1 MKRKFTSTQ
10 SFIAV
15 ALTLILTGA
24 ILPIAVAN
32 ADEEKLPRKVLT
44 GWMPYYSVKNSMAA
58 ILANK
63 DLMSEVSPFWY
74 SLTSATGIKDQYA
87 SAKLTIPMKT
97 QLDLLR
103 ANGLKIIPAITDGT
117 KKLVLAGLLAKPSTR
132 SQVVNTITK
141 LVLTNNYDGIDL
153 DFEGFAFSDGTSSW
167 AKTSP
172 NWVLFIKE
180 LSELLHANGK
190 ILSMTTPVVFDPVT
204 KRKGSYW
211 VYNWPETAPYI
222 DRLRI
227 MTYDYSIS
235 KPGPIGPLEWTEAT
249 VAYAATLMPPSK
261 IWLGVPGYGRDW
273 ITKVSGKCPATYA
286 NLIKTT
292 AKAAVV
298 PANKG
303 VGLASTYGAVPIYS
317 EKMGEVTFTY
327 EKTYNEGTA
336 SCTAT
341 RVVWYQNSRA
351 YLARMELVAKY
362 KLAGLTQWTLGQ
374 EDAETMPALREY
386 AKSISPDVIIA
397 SLASTKSEN
406 SYADKSR
413 ISALFTLSD
422 KRAAAGLPISIE
434 ARGENEVEWK
444 KIGEATTSVTGVAE
458 WDLILGR
465 NMRLRAS
472 SPGSWERLSATSNEM
487 AISVKPLLEINA
499 PTIAKVGTEFAISV
513 RAVPNEGSFNLE
525 EFVKGKW
532 VQINQVTLGAPTES
546 VLFNT
551 TSTSRGFHK
560 YRITTA
566 PSPRLLGKVSEEF
579 TVLIR

>member
-1 MKRKFTSTQ
+1 MKHKSKLAQAAT
-10 SFIAV
+10 AV
-15 ALTLILTGA
+15 ALTITLASAT
-24 ILPIAVAN
+24 LPMAVAT
-32 ADEEKLPRKVLT
+32 ADDEKLPRKILT

-74 SLTSATGIKDQYA
+74 SLSSATAIKDQYA

-103 ANGLKIIPAITDGT
+103 ANGLKIIPAITDGS
-117 KKLVLAGLLAKPSTR
+117 KKLVLAGLIAKPSTR

-153 DFEGFAFSDGTSSW
+153 DFEGFAFTDGTDSW
-167 AKTSP
+167 VKTSS

-190 ILSMTTPVVFDPVT
+190 VLSMTTPVVFDPVT

-227 MTYDYSIS
+227 MTYDYSIA

-273 ITKVSGKCPATYA
+273 ITKVTGKCPASYA
-286 NLIKTT
+286 TLIKTT

-303 VGLASTYGAVPIYS
+303 IELANTYGAVPTYS
-317 EKMGEVTFTY
+317 EKMGELTFTY
-327 EKTYNEGTA
+327 QKTYNEGTA

-341 RVVWYQNSRA
+341 REVWYQNSRA

-374 EDAETMPALREY
+374 EDAETIPALREY
-386 AKSISPDVIIA
+386 AKSIAPDVIIA
-397 SLASTKSEN
+397 SLATDKIEST
-406 SYADKSR
+406 YADKSR
-413 ISALFTLSD
+413 ISALFTLAD
-422 KRAAAGLPISIE
+422 KRPAAGLPISIE
-434 ARGENEVEWK
+434 ARGEDEVEWK
-444 KIGEATTSVTGVAE
+444 KIGEATTSVTGAAE
-458 WDLILGR
+458 WDLVLGR
-465 NMRLRAS
+465 NMRFRAL
-472 SPGSWERLSATSNEM
+472 SPGSWERLSATSGEM
-487 AISVKPLLEINA
+487 AISVKPLLEVNA
-499 PTIAKVGTEFAISV
+499 PAVSKAGVEFAISV
-513 RAVPNEGSFNLE
+513 RSVPSEGSFNLE
-525 EFVKGKW
+525 ELVKGKW
-532 VQINQVTLGAPTES
+532 IQLDQMSLVTPAENVLLHATSS
-546 VLFNT
+546 V
-551 TSTSRGFHK
+551 RGFHK
-560 YRITTA
+560 YRITSA
-566 PSPRLLGKVSEEF
+566 PSVRLLGKVSEEF
-579 TVLIR
+579 TILIR

>member
-1 MKRKFTSTQ
+1 MKRKYRSTE
-10 SFIAV
+10 SLVIAF
-15 ALTLILTGA
+15 TLILAGA
-24 ILPIAVAN
+24 ILPVTNAN
-32 ADEEKLPRKVLT
+32 ADEEKLPRKILT
-44 GWMPYYSVKNSMAA
+44 GWMPYYSVKNSMTS

-74 SLTSATGIKDQYA
+74 SLTSATAIKDQYA
-87 SAKLTIPMKT
+87 SAKLTIPKQT
-97 QLDLLR
+97 QLDILR
-103 ANGLKIIPAITDGT
+103 ANGLLILPAITDGT
-117 KKLVLAGLLAKPSTR
+117 KKLVLSGLLAKPSTR

-153 DFEGFAFSDGTSSW
+153 DLEGFAFSDGTASW

-180 LSELLHANGK
+180 LSTLLHANGK
-190 ILSMTTPVVFDPVT
+190 ILSMTTPVVFDPVK
-204 KRKGSYW
+204 KRSGSYW

-249 VAYAATLMPPSK
+249 VAYAASLMPPSK
-261 IWLGVPGYGRDW
+261 VWLGVPGYGRDW
-273 ITKVSGKCPATYA
+273 ITKVTGKCPATYA
-286 NLIKTT
+286 KLIKAG
-292 AKAAVV
+292 AKAAVFA
-298 PANKG
+298 ANKG
-303 VGLASTYGAVPIYS
+303 TELASTYGAVPVYS

-327 EKTYNEGTA
+327 QKTYNEGTA

-341 RVVWYQNSRA
+341 RVAWYQNSKA

-362 KLAGLTQWTLGQ
+362 ELGGLTQWTLGQ
-374 EDAETMPALREY
+374 EDAETMPGLREY

-397 SLASTKSEN
+397 SLATSKSET
-406 SYADKSR
+406 SYGDKSR

-422 KRAAAGLPISIE
+422 KRPAAALPISIE
-434 ARGENEVEWK
+434 ARGEDEVEWK
-444 KIGEATTSVTGVAE
+444 VIGEATTSVTGIAE

-465 NMRLRAS
+465 NMRFRAS
-472 SPGSWERLSATSNEM
+472 SPGSWERLSATSNEL
-487 AISVKPLLEINA
+487 AVSVEPVLEINA
-499 PTIAKVGTEFAISV
+499 PTVAKAGVEFAISV

-532 VQINQVTLGAPTES
+532 VQSDQVTLGAPTES
-546 VLFNT
+546 VLFNV
-551 TSTSRGFHK
+551 TSAARGFHK
-560 YRITTA
+560 YRITTV

>member
-1 MKRKFTSTQ
+1 MKRKYTSAQ
-10 SFIAV
+10 SLIAI

-24 ILPIAVAN
+24 ILPVTTAN
-32 ADEEKLPRKVLT
+32 ADEERLPRKILT
-44 GWMPYYSVKNSMAA
+44 GWMPYYSVKNSMTS

-74 SLTSATGIKDQYA
+74 SLSSATAIKDQYA
-87 SAKLTIPMKT
+87 SAKLTIPKKT
-97 QLDLLR
+97 QLDILR
-103 ANGLKIIPAITDGT
+103 ANGLLIIPAITDGT
-117 KKLVLAGLLAKPSTR
+117 KKLVLSGLLAKPSTR

-153 DFEGFAFSDGTSSW
+153 DLEGFAFSDGTASW

-180 LSELLHANGK
+180 LSTLLHANGK
-190 ILSMTTPVVFDPVT
+190 ILSMTTPVVFDPVK
-204 KRKGSYW
+204 KRSGSYW

-261 IWLGVPGYGRDW
+261 VWLGVPGYGRDW
-273 ITKVSGKCPATYA
+273 ITKVTGKCPATYA
-286 NLIKTT
+286 KLIKAG
-292 AKAAVV
+292 AKAAVFA
-298 PANKG
+298 ANKG
-303 VGLASTYGAVPIYS
+303 TELASTYGATPVYS

-327 EKTYNEGTA
+327 QKTYNEGTA
-336 SCTAT
+336 SCTAA
-341 RVVWYQNSRA
+341 RVAWYQNSRA

-362 KLAGLTQWTLGQ
+362 KLGGLTQWTLGQ

-397 SLASTKSEN
+397 SLSTSKSES
-406 SYADKSR
+406 SYGDKAR
-413 ISALFTLSD
+413 ITALFTLSD
-422 KRAAAGLPISIE
+422 KRPASALPISIE
-434 ARGENEVEWK
+434 ARGEDEVEWK
-444 KIGEATTSVTGVAE
+444 KIGEATTSVTGIAE
-458 WDLILGR
+458 WDFVLGR
-465 NMRLRAS
+465 NMRLRAV
-472 SPGSWERLSATSNEM
+472 SPGSWERLSATSNEL
-487 AISVKPLLEINA
+487 AVSVKPLLEINA
-499 PTIAKVGTEFAISV
+499 PTVAKAGIEFAISV

-532 VQINQVTLGAPTES
+532 AQIDQVTLGAPTES
-546 VLFNT
+546 VLFNL
-551 TSTSRGFHK
+551 TSTARGFHK
-560 YRITTA
+560 YRITTV

>member
-1 MKRKFTSTQ
+1 MKRKFTSAQPFTA
-10 SFIAV
+10 IA
-15 ALTLILTGA
+15 LMLILTGA
-24 ILPIAVAN
+24 ILPVAVAN
-32 ADEEKLPRKVLT
+32 ADEEKQPRKILT

-74 SLTSATGIKDQYA
+74 SLTSATAIKDQYVG
-87 SAKLTIPMKT
+87 AKLTIPMKT
-97 QLDLLR
+97 QLDVLR
-103 ANGLKIIPAITDGT
+103 ANGLKIIPAITDGS

-141 LVLTNNYDGIDL
+141 LVLSNNYDGIDL
-153 DFEGFAFSDGTSSW
+153 DLEGFAFSDGTASW

-180 LSELLHANGK
+180 LSQILHANGK
-190 ILSMTTPVVFDPVT
+190 ILSMTTPVVFDPAG

-227 MTYDYSIS
+227 MTYDYAIA

-273 ITKVSGKCPATYA
+273 ITKVTGKCPASYA
-286 NLIKTT
+286 TLIKTT

-303 VGLASTYGAVPIYS
+303 VELANTYGATPIYS
-317 EKMGEVTFTY
+317 EKEGEITFTY
-327 EKTYNEGTA
+327 QKTYTEGSA

-362 KLAGLTQWTLGQ
+362 KLGGLTQWTLGQ
-374 EDAETMPALREY
+374 EDAESMPALREY

-397 SLASTKSEN
+397 SLASDKIES
-406 SYADKSR
+406 SYADKSK

-422 KRAAAGLPISIE
+422 KRPAAGLPISIE
-434 ARGENEVEWK
+434 ARGEDEIEWK

-465 NMRLRAS
+465 NMRLRAL

-487 AISVKPLLEINA
+487 AVSVKPLLEINA
-499 PTIAKVGTEFAISV
+499 PTVAKTGVQFAISV
-513 RAVPNEGSFNLE
+513 RSVPNEGIFNLA

-532 VQINQVTLGAPTES
+532 VQIDQVTLVAPAES
-546 VLFNT
+546 VLFNA
-551 TSTSRGFHK
+551 TSTVRGFHK

-566 PSPRLLGKVSEEF
+566 PSARLLGKVSEEF
-579 TVLIR
+579 TILIR

>member
-1 MKRKFTSTQ
+1 MKRKYRSTE
-10 SFIAV
+10 SLVI
-15 ALTLILTGA
+15 ALTLILAGA
-24 ILPIAVAN
+24 ILPVTNAN
-32 ADEEKLPRKVLT
+32 ADEEKLPRKILT
-44 GWMPYYSVKNSMAA
+44 GWMPYYSVKNSMTS

-74 SLTSATGIKDQYA
+74 SLTSATAIKDQYA
-87 SAKLTIPMKT
+87 SAKLTIPKQT
-97 QLDLLR
+97 QLDILR
-103 ANGLKIIPAITDGT
+103 ANGLLILPAITDGT
-117 KKLVLAGLLAKPSTR
+117 KKLVLSGLLAKPSTR

-153 DFEGFAFSDGTSSW
+153 DLEGFAFSDGTASW

-180 LSELLHANGK
+180 LSTLLHANGK
-190 ILSMTTPVVFDPVT
+190 ILSMTTPVVFDPVK
-204 KRKGSYW
+204 KRSGSYW

-249 VAYAATLMPPSK
+249 VAYAASLMPPSK
-261 IWLGVPGYGRDW
+261 VWLGVPGYGRDW
-273 ITKVSGKCPATYA
+273 ITKVTGKCPATYA
-286 NLIKTT
+286 KLIKAG
-292 AKAAVV
+292 AKAAVFA
-298 PANKG
+298 ANKG
-303 VGLASTYGAVPIYS
+303 TELASTYGAVPVYS

-327 EKTYNEGTA
+327 QKTYNEGTA

-341 RVVWYQNSRA
+341 RVAWYQNSKA

-362 KLAGLTQWTLGQ
+362 ELGGLTQWTLGQ
-374 EDAETMPALREY
+374 EDAETMPGLREY

-397 SLASTKSEN
+397 SLATSKSET
-406 SYADKSR
+406 SYGDKSR

-422 KRAAAGLPISIE
+422 KRPAAALPISIE
-434 ARGENEVEWK
+434 ARGEDEVEWK
-444 KIGEATTSVTGVAE
+444 VIGEATTSVTGIAE

-465 NMRLRAS
+465 NMRFRAS
-472 SPGSWERLSATSNEM
+472 SPGSWERLSATSNEL
-487 AISVKPLLEINA
+487 AVSVEPVLEINA
-499 PTIAKVGTEFAISV
+499 PTVAKAGVEFAISV

-532 VQINQVTLGAPTES
+532 VQSDKVTLGAPTES
-546 VLFNT
+546 VLFNV
-551 TSTSRGFHK
+551 TSAARGFHK
-560 YRITTA
+560 YRITTV

>member
-1 MKRKFTSTQ
+1 MKRKYTSTR
-10 SFIAV
+10 SFMAI

-24 ILPIAVAN
+24 ILPVTTAN
-32 ADEEKLPRKVLT
+32 ADEARLPRKILT
-44 GWMPYYSVKNSMAA
+44 GWMPYYSVKNSMTS

-74 SLTSATGIKDQYA
+74 SLSSATAIKDQYA
-87 SAKLTIPMKT
+87 SAKLTIPKKT
-97 QLDLLR
+97 QLDILR
-103 ANGLKIIPAITDGT
+103 ANGLLILPAITDGT
-117 KKLVLAGLLAKPSTR
+117 KKLVLSGLLAKPSTR

-153 DFEGFAFSDGTSSW
+153 DLEGFAFSDGTASW

-180 LSELLHANGK
+180 LSTLLHANGK
-190 ILSMTTPVVFDPVT
+190 ILSMTTPVVFDPVK
-204 KRKGSYW
+204 KRSGSYW

-261 IWLGVPGYGRDW
+261 VWLGVPGYGRDW
-273 ITKVSGKCPATYA
+273 ITKVTGKSPATYA
-286 NLIKTT
+286 KLIKAG
-292 AKAAVV
+292 AKAAVFA
-298 PANKG
+298 ANKG
-303 VGLASTYGAVPIYS
+303 TELASTYGATPVYS

-327 EKTYNEGTA
+327 QKTYNEGTA

-341 RVVWYQNSRA
+341 RVAWYQNSRA

-362 KLAGLTQWTLGQ
+362 KLGGLTQWTLGQ

-397 SLASTKSEN
+397 SLSTTKSES
-406 SYADKSR
+406 SYGDKSR

-422 KRAAAGLPISIE
+422 KRPAAALPISIE
-434 ARGENEVEWK
+434 ARGEDEVEWK
-444 KIGEATTSVTGVAE
+444 KIGEAATSVTGIAE
-458 WDLILGR
+458 WDFVLGR
-465 NMRLRAS
+465 NMRLRAV
-472 SPGSWERLSATSNEM
+472 SPGSWERLSATSNEL
-487 AISVKPLLEINA
+487 AVSVKPLLEINA
-499 PTIAKVGTEFAISV
+499 PTVAKAGFEFAISV

-532 VQINQVTLGAPTES
+532 VQIDQATLGAPTES
-546 VLFNT
+546 VLFNL
-551 TSTSRGFHK
+551 TSTARGFHK
-560 YRITTA
+560 YRITTV

>member
-1 MKRKFTSTQ
+1 MKRKYTSTR
-10 SFIAV
+10 SFMAI

-24 ILPIAVAN
+24 ILPVTTAN
-32 ADEEKLPRKVLT
+32 ADEERLPRKILT
-44 GWMPYYSVKNSMAA
+44 GWMPYYSVKNSMTS

-74 SLTSATGIKDQYA
+74 SLSSATAIKDQYA
-87 SAKLTIPMKT
+87 SAKLTIPKKT
-97 QLDLLR
+97 QLDILR
-103 ANGLKIIPAITDGT
+103 ANGLLILPAITDGT
-117 KKLVLAGLLAKPSTR
+117 KKLVLSGLLAKPSTR

-153 DFEGFAFSDGTSSW
+153 DLEGFAFSDGTASW

-180 LSELLHANGK
+180 LSTLLHANGK
-190 ILSMTTPVVFDPVT
+190 ILSMTTPVVFDPVK
-204 KRKGSYW
+204 KRSGSYW

-261 IWLGVPGYGRDW
+261 VWLGVPGYGRDW
-273 ITKVSGKCPATYA
+273 ITKVTGKCPATYA
-286 NLIKTT
+286 KLIKAG
-292 AKAAVV
+292 AKAAVFA
-298 PANKG
+298 ANKG
-303 VGLASTYGAVPIYS
+303 TELASTYGATPVYS

-327 EKTYNEGTA
+327 QKTYNEGTA

-341 RVVWYQNSRA
+341 RVAWYQNSRA

-362 KLAGLTQWTLGQ
+362 KLGGLTQWTLGQ

-397 SLASTKSEN
+397 SLSTTKSES
-406 SYADKSR
+406 SYGDKSR

-422 KRAAAGLPISIE
+422 KRPAAALPISIE
-434 ARGENEVEWK
+434 ARGEDEVEWK
-444 KIGEATTSVTGVAE
+444 KIGEAATSVTGIAE
-458 WDLILGR
+458 WDFVLGR
-465 NMRLRAS
+465 NMRLRAV
-472 SPGSWERLSATSNEM
+472 SPGSWERLSATSNEL
-487 AISVKPLLEINA
+487 AVSVKPLLEINA
-499 PTIAKVGTEFAISV
+499 PTVAKAGVEFAISV

-532 VQINQVTLGAPTES
+532 VQIDQATLGAPTES
-546 VLFNT
+546 VIFNL
-551 TSTSRGFHK
+551 TSTARGFHK
-560 YRITTA
+560 YRITTV
-566 PSPRLLGKVSEEF
+566 PSPRLLGKVSDEF

>member
-1 MKRKFTSTQ
+1 MKRKYTSAQ
-10 SFIAV
+10 SLIAI

-24 ILPIAVAN
+24 ILPVTTAN
-32 ADEEKLPRKVLT
+32 ADEERLPRKILT
-44 GWMPYYSVKNSMAA
+44 GWMPYYSVKNSMTS

-74 SLTSATGIKDQYA
+74 SLSSATAIKDQYA
-87 SAKLTIPMKT
+87 SAKLTIPKKT
-97 QLDLLR
+97 QLDILR
-103 ANGLKIIPAITDGT
+103 ANGLLILPAITDGT
-117 KKLVLAGLLAKPSTR
+117 KKLVLSGLLAKPSTR

-153 DFEGFAFSDGTSSW
+153 DLEGFAFSDGTASW

-180 LSELLHANGK
+180 LSTLLHANGK
-190 ILSMTTPVVFDPVT
+190 ILSMTTPVVFDPVK
-204 KRKGSYW
+204 KRSGSDW

-261 IWLGVPGYGRDW
+261 VWLGVPGYGRDW
-273 ITKVSGKCPATYA
+273 ITKVTGKCPATYA
-286 NLIKTT
+286 KLIKAG
-292 AKAAVV
+292 AKAAVFA
-298 PANKG
+298 ANKG
-303 VGLASTYGAVPIYS
+303 TELASTYGATPVYS

-327 EKTYNEGTA
+327 QKTYNEGTA

-341 RVVWYQNSRA
+341 RVAWYQNSRA

-362 KLAGLTQWTLGQ
+362 KLGGLTQWTLGQ

-397 SLASTKSEN
+397 SLSTTKSES
-406 SYADKSR
+406 SYGDKSR

-422 KRAAAGLPISIE
+422 KRPAAALPISIE
-434 ARGENEVEWK
+434 ARGEDEVEWK
-444 KIGEATTSVTGVAE
+444 KIGEAATSVTGIAE
-458 WDLILGR
+458 WDFVLGR
-465 NMRLRAS
+465 NMRLRAV
-472 SPGSWERLSATSNEM
+472 SPGSWERLSATSNEL
-487 AISVKPLLEINA
+487 AVSVKPLLEINA
-499 PTIAKVGTEFAISV
+499 PTVAKAGVEFAISV

-532 VQINQVTLGAPTES
+532 VQIDQVTLGAPTES
-546 VLFNT
+546 VLFNL
-551 TSTSRGFHK
+551 TSTTRGFHK
-560 YRITTA
+560 YRITTV
-566 PSPRLLGKVSEEF
+566 PSPRLLGKVSDEF

>member
-1 MKRKFTSTQ
+1 MKRKYRSTE
-10 SFIAV
+10 SLVI
-15 ALTLILTGA
+15 ALTLILAGA
-24 ILPIAVAN
+24 ILPVTNAN
-32 ADEEKLPRKVLT
+32 ADEEKLPRKILT
-44 GWMPYYSVKNSMAA
+44 GWMPYYSVKNSMTS

-74 SLTSATGIKDQYA
+74 SLTSATAIKDQYA
-87 SAKLTIPMKT
+87 SAKLTIPKQT
-97 QLDLLR
+97 QLDILR
-103 ANGLKIIPAITDGT
+103 ANGLLILPAITDGT
-117 KKLVLAGLLAKPSTR
+117 KKLVLSGLLAKPSTR

-153 DFEGFAFSDGTSSW
+153 DLEGFAFSDGTASW

-180 LSELLHANGK
+180 LSTLLHANGK
-190 ILSMTTPVVFDPVT
+190 ILSMTTPVVFDPVK
-204 KRKGSYW
+204 KRSGSYW

-249 VAYAATLMPPSK
+249 VAYAASLMPPSK
-261 IWLGVPGYGRDW
+261 VWLGVPGYGRDW
-273 ITKVSGKCPATYA
+273 ITKVTGKCPATYA
-286 NLIKTT
+286 KLIKAG
-292 AKAAVV
+292 AKAAVFA
-298 PANKG
+298 ANKG
-303 VGLASTYGAVPIYS
+303 TELASTYGAAPVYS

-327 EKTYNEGTA
+327 QKTYNEGTA

-341 RVVWYQNSRA
+341 RVAWYQNSKA

-362 KLAGLTQWTLGQ
+362 ELGGLTQWTLGQ
-374 EDAETMPALREY
+374 EDAETMPGLREY

-397 SLASTKSEN
+397 SLATSKSET
-406 SYADKSR
+406 SYGDKSR

-422 KRAAAGLPISIE
+422 KRPAAALPISIE
-434 ARGENEVEWK
+434 ARGEDEVEWK
-444 KIGEATTSVTGVAE
+444 VIGEATTSVTGIAE

-465 NMRLRAS
+465 NMRFRAS
-472 SPGSWERLSATSNEM
+472 SPGSWERLSATSNEL
-487 AISVKPLLEINA
+487 AVSVEPVLEINA
-499 PTIAKVGTEFAISV
+499 PTVAKAGVEFAISV

-532 VQINQVTLGAPTES
+532 VQIDQVTLGAPTES
-546 VLFNT
+546 VLFNV
-551 TSTSRGFHK
+551 TSAARGFHK
-560 YRITTA
+560 YRITTV

>member
-1 MKRKFTSTQ
+1 MKHKSNLAQAAT
-10 SFIAV
+10 AV
-15 ALTLILTGA
+15 ALTITLVGA
-24 ILPIAVAN
+24 ILPMSVAN
-32 ADEEKLPRKVLT
+32 AEEEKLPRKVLT
-44 GWMPYYSVKNSMAA
+44 GWMPYYSVKNSMVS

-74 SLTSATGIKDQYA
+74 SLTSATAIKDQYA

-97 QLDLLR
+97 QLDILR
-103 ANGLKIIPAITDGT
+103 ANGLKIIPAITDGS

-153 DFEGFAFSDGTSSW
+153 DLEGFAFSDGTSSW

-303 VGLASTYGAVPIYS
+303 VELASTYGAVPVYS

-362 KLAGLTQWTLGQ
+362 KIAGLTQWTLGQ

-397 SLASTKSEN
+397 SLVSNKSEN

-422 KRAAAGLPISIE
+422 KRPAAGLPISIE
-434 ARGENEVEWK
+434 ARGENEVDWK
-444 KIGEATTSVTGVAE
+444 KIGEVTTSVTGIAE

-499 PTIAKVGTEFAISV
+499 PTVAKVGAEFAISV

-532 VQINQVTLGAPTES
+532 VQINQVTLGASTES

-551 TSTSRGFHK
+551 TSTSRGFHR

>member
-1 MKRKFTSTQ
+1 MKHKSKLAQAAT
-10 SFIAV
+10 AV
-15 ALTLILTGA
+15 ALTITLVGA
-24 ILPIAVAN
+24 ILPTSVAN

-44 GWMPYYSVKNSMAA
+44 GWMPYYSVKNSMVS

-74 SLTSATGIKDQYA
+74 SLTSATAIKDQYA
-87 SAKLTIPMKT
+87 SAKLTIPMKA

-103 ANGLKIIPAITDGT
+103 ANGLKIIPAITDGS

-397 SLASTKSEN
+397 SLASNKSEN

>member
-1 MKRKFTSTQ
+1 MKRKYTSTQ
-10 SFIAV
+10 SFIAIV
-15 ALTLILTGA
+15 LTLILTGA
-24 ILPIAVAN
+24 ILPVTTAN
-32 ADEEKLPRKVLT
+32 ADEERLPRKILT
-44 GWMPYYSVKNSMAA
+44 GWMPYYSVKNSMTS

-74 SLTSATGIKDQYA
+74 SLSSATAIKDQYA
-87 SAKLTIPMKT
+87 SAKLTIPKKT
-97 QLDLLR
+97 QLDILR
-103 ANGLKIIPAITDGT
+103 ANGLLILPAITDGT
-117 KKLVLAGLLAKPSTR
+117 KKLVLSGLLAKPSTR

-153 DFEGFAFSDGTSSW
+153 DLEGFAFSDGTASW

-180 LSELLHANGK
+180 LSTLLHANGK
-190 ILSMTTPVVFDPVT
+190 ILSMTTPVVFDPVK
-204 KRKGSYW
+204 KRSGSYW

-261 IWLGVPGYGRDW
+261 VWLGVPGYGRDW
-273 ITKVSGKCPATYA
+273 ITKVTGKCPATYA
-286 NLIKTT
+286 KLIKAG
-292 AKAAVV
+292 AKAAVFA
-298 PANKG
+298 ANKG
-303 VGLASTYGAVPIYS
+303 TELASTYGATPVYS

-327 EKTYNEGTA
+327 QKTYNEGTA

-341 RVVWYQNSRA
+341 RVAWYQNSRA

-362 KLAGLTQWTLGQ
+362 KLGGLTQWTLGQ

-397 SLASTKSEN
+397 SLSTTKSES
-406 SYADKSR
+406 SYGDKSR

-422 KRAAAGLPISIE
+422 KRPAAALPISIE
-434 ARGENEVEWK
+434 ARGEDEVEWK
-444 KIGEATTSVTGVAE
+444 KIGEAATSVTGIAE
-458 WDLILGR
+458 WDFVLGR
-465 NMRLRAS
+465 NMRLRAV
-472 SPGSWERLSATSNEM
+472 SPGSWERLSATSNEL
-487 AISVKPLLEINA
+487 AVSVKPLLEINA
-499 PTIAKVGTEFAISV
+499 PTVAKAGVEFTISV

-532 VQINQVTLGAPTES
+532 VQIDQATLGAPTES
-546 VLFNT
+546 VLFNL
-551 TSTSRGFHK
+551 TSTARGFHK
-560 YRITTA
+560 YRITTV
-566 PSPRLLGKVSEEF
+566 PSPRLLGKVSDEF

>member
-1 MKRKFTSTQ
+1 MKRKYTSTR
-10 SFIAV
+10 SFLAI

-24 ILPIAVAN
+24 ILPVTTAN
-32 ADEEKLPRKVLT
+32 ADEERLPRKILT
-44 GWMPYYSVKNSMAA
+44 GWMPYYSVKNSMTS

-74 SLTSATGIKDQYA
+74 SLSSATAIKDQYA
-87 SAKLTIPMKT
+87 SAKLTIPKKT
-97 QLDLLR
+97 QLDILR
-103 ANGLKIIPAITDGT
+103 ANGLLILPAITDGT
-117 KKLVLAGLLAKPSTR
+117 KKLVLSGLLAKPSTR

-153 DFEGFAFSDGTSSW
+153 DLEGFAFSDGTASW

-180 LSELLHANGK
+180 LSTLLHANGK
-190 ILSMTTPVVFDPVT
+190 ILSMTTPVVFDPVK
-204 KRKGSYW
+204 KRSGSYW

-261 IWLGVPGYGRDW
+261 VWLGVPGYGRDW
-273 ITKVSGKCPATYA
+273 ITKVTGKCPATYGK
-286 NLIKTT
+286 LIKAG
-292 AKAAVV
+292 AKAAVFA
-298 PANKG
+298 ANKG
-303 VGLASTYGAVPIYS
+303 TELASTYGATPVYS

-327 EKTYNEGTA
+327 QKTYNEGTA

-341 RVVWYQNSRA
+341 RVAWYQNSRA

-362 KLAGLTQWTLGQ
+362 KLGGLTQWTLGQ

-397 SLASTKSEN
+397 SLSTTKSES
-406 SYADKSR
+406 SYGDKSR

-422 KRAAAGLPISIE
+422 KRPAAALPISIE
-434 ARGENEVEWK
+434 ARGEDEVEWK
-444 KIGEATTSVTGVAE
+444 KIGEAATSVTGIAE
-458 WDLILGR
+458 WDFVLGR
-465 NMRLRAS
+465 NMRLRAV
-472 SPGSWERLSATSNEM
+472 SPGSWERLSATSNEL
-487 AISVKPLLEINA
+487 AVSVKPLLEINA
-499 PTIAKVGTEFAISV
+499 PTVAKAGVEFAISV

-532 VQINQVTLGAPTES
+532 VQIDQATLGAPTES
-546 VLFNT
+546 VLFNL
-551 TSTSRGFHK
+551 TSTARGFHK
-560 YRITTA
+560 YRITTV

>member
-1 MKRKFTSTQ
+1 MKRKYRSTE
-10 SFIAV
+10 SLVI
-15 ALTLILTGA
+15 ALTLILAGA
-24 ILPIAVAN
+24 ILPVTTAN
-32 ADEEKLPRKVLT
+32 ADEEKLPRKILT

-63 DLMSEVSPFWY
+63 DLMGEVSPFWY
-74 SLTSATGIKDQYA
+74 SLTSATAIKDQYA
-87 SAKLTIPMKT
+87 SAKLTIPKKT
-97 QLDLLR
+97 HLDILR
-103 ANGLKIIPAITDGT
+103 ANGLLIIPAITDGT
-117 KKLVLAGLLAKPSTR
+117 KKLVLSGLLAKPSTR

-153 DFEGFAFSDGTSSW
+153 DLEGFAFSDGTASW
-167 AKTSP
+167 AKTSTS
-172 NWVLFIKE
+172 WVLFIKE
-180 LSELLHANGK
+180 LSTLLHANGK
-190 ILSMTTPVVFDPVT
+190 ILSMTTPVVFDPAK
-204 KRKGSYW
+204 KRGGSYW

-227 MTYDYSIS
+227 MTYDYSTS
-235 KPGPIGPLEWTEAT
+235 RPGPIGPLEWTEAT
-249 VAYAATLMPPSK
+249 AAYAATLMPPSK

-273 ITKVSGKCPATYA
+273 ITKVTGKCPATYA
-286 NLIKTT
+286 KLIKAG
-292 AKAAVV
+292 AKAAVFT
-298 PANKG
+298 ANKG
-303 VGLASTYGAVPIYS
+303 IGLASTYGAVPVYS

-327 EKTYNEGTA
+327 EKTYTEGTA

-341 RVVWYQNSRA
+341 RVAWYQNSRA

-362 KLAGLTQWTLGQ
+362 KLGGLTQWTLGQ

-397 SLASTKSEN
+397 SLASNKSEGL
-406 SYADKSR
+406 YGEKSR

-422 KRAAAGLPISIE
+422 KRPAAALPISIE
-434 ARGENEVEWK
+434 ARGEDEVEWK
-444 KIGEATTSVTGVAE
+444 KIGEAATSVTGIAE

-465 NMRLRAS
+465 NMRFRAI
-472 SPGSWERLSATSNEM
+472 SPGSWERLSATSNEL
-487 AISVKPLLEINA
+487 AVSVKPVLEINA
-499 PTIAKVGTEFAISV
+499 PTVAKAGVEFAISV

-532 VQINQVTLGAPTES
+532 VQIDQVTLGAPTES
-546 VLFNT
+546 VLFNV
-551 TSTSRGFHK
+551 TSTARGFHK
-560 YRITTA
+560 YRITTV

>member
-1 MKRKFTSTQ
+1 MKRKYTSTQ
-10 SFIAV
+10 SFIAIV
-15 ALTLILTGA
+15 LTLILTGA
-24 ILPIAVAN
+24 ILPVTTAN
-32 ADEEKLPRKVLT
+32 ADEERLPRKILT
-44 GWMPYYSVKNSMAA
+44 GWMPYYSVKNSMTS

-74 SLTSATGIKDQYA
+74 SLSSATAIKDQYA
-87 SAKLTIPMKT
+87 SAKLTIPKKT
-97 QLDLLR
+97 QLDILR
-103 ANGLKIIPAITDGT
+103 ANGLLILPAITDGT
-117 KKLVLAGLLAKPSTR
+117 KKLVLSGLLAKPSTR

-153 DFEGFAFSDGTSSW
+153 DLEGFAFSDGTASW

-180 LSELLHANGK
+180 LSTLLHANGK
-190 ILSMTTPVVFDPVT
+190 ILSMTTPVVFDPVK
-204 KRKGSYW
+204 KRSGSYW

-261 IWLGVPGYGRDW
+261 VWLGVPGYGRDW
-273 ITKVSGKCPATYA
+273 ITKVTGKCPATYA
-286 NLIKTT
+286 KLIKAG
-292 AKAAVV
+292 AKAAVFA
-298 PANKG
+298 ANKG
-303 VGLASTYGAVPIYS
+303 TELASTYGATPVYS

-327 EKTYNEGTA
+327 QKTYNEGTA

-341 RVVWYQNSRA
+341 RVAWYQNSRA

-362 KLAGLTQWTLGQ
+362 KLGGLTQWTLGQ

-397 SLASTKSEN
+397 SLSTTKSES
-406 SYADKSR
+406 SYGDKSR

-422 KRAAAGLPISIE
+422 KRPAAALPISIE
-434 ARGENEVEWK
+434 ARGEDEVEWK
-444 KIGEATTSVTGVAE
+444 KIGEAATSVTGIAE
-458 WDLILGR
+458 WDFVLGR
-465 NMRLRAS
+465 NMRLRAV
-472 SPGSWERLSATSNEM
+472 SPGSWERLSATSNEL
-487 AISVKPLLEINA
+487 AVSVKPLLEINA
-499 PTIAKVGTEFAISV
+499 PTVAKAGVEFAISV

-532 VQINQVTLGAPTES
+532 VQIDQATLGAPTES
-546 VLFNT
+546 VIFNL
-551 TSTSRGFHK
+551 TSTARGFHK
-560 YRITTA
+560 YRITTV
-566 PSPRLLGKVSEEF
+566 PSPRLLGKVSDEF

>member
-1 MKRKFTSTQ
+1 MKRKFTSAQPFTA
-10 SFIAV
+10 IA
-15 ALTLILTGA
+15 LMLILTGA
-24 ILPIAVAN
+24 ILPVAVAN
-32 ADEEKLPRKVLT
+32 ADEEKQPRKILT

-74 SLTSATGIKDQYA
+74 SLTSATAIKDQYVG
-87 SAKLTIPMKT
+87 AKLTIPMKT
-97 QLDLLR
+97 QLDVLR
-103 ANGLKIIPAITDGT
+103 ANGLKIIPAITDGS

-141 LVLTNNYDGIDL
+141 LVLSNNYDGIDL
-153 DFEGFAFSDGTSSW
+153 DLEGFAFSDGTASW

-180 LSELLHANGK
+180 LSEILHANGK
-190 ILSMTTPVVFDPVT
+190 ILSMTTPVVFDPAG

-227 MTYDYSIS
+227 MTYDYAIA

-273 ITKVSGKCPATYA
+273 ITKVTGKCPASYA
-286 NLIKTT
+286 TLIKTT

-303 VGLASTYGAVPIYS
+303 VELANTYGATPIYS
-317 EKMGEVTFTY
+317 EKEGEITFTY
-327 EKTYNEGTA
+327 QKTYTEGSA

-362 KLAGLTQWTLGQ
+362 KLGGLTQWTLGQ
-374 EDAETMPALREY
+374 EDAESMPALREY

-397 SLASTKSEN
+397 SLASDKIES
-406 SYADKSR
+406 SYADKSK

-422 KRAAAGLPISIE
+422 KRPAAGLPISIE
-434 ARGENEVEWK
+434 ARGEDEIEWK

-465 NMRLRAS
+465 NMRLRAL

-487 AISVKPLLEINA
+487 AVSVKPLLEINA
-499 PTIAKVGTEFAISV
+499 PTVAKTGVQFAISV
-513 RAVPNEGSFNLE
+513 RSVPNEGIFNLA

-532 VQINQVTLGAPTES
+532 VQIDQVTLVAPAES
-546 VLFNT
+546 VLFNA
-551 TSTSRGFHK
+551 TSTVRGFHK
-560 YRITTA
+560 YRISTA
-566 PSPRLLGKVSEEF
+566 PSARLLGKVSEEF
-579 TVLIR
+579 TILIR

>member
-1 MKRKFTSTQ
+1 MKHKSKLAQAAT
-10 SFIAV
+10 AV
-15 ALTLILTGA
+15 ALTITLVGA
-24 ILPIAVAN
+24 ILPTSVAN

-44 GWMPYYSVKNSMAA
+44 GWMPYYSVKNSMVS

-74 SLTSATGIKDQYA
+74 SLTSATAIKDQYA

-117 KKLVLAGLLAKPSTR
+117 K
-132 SQVVNTITK
+132 K

-249 VAYAATLMPPSK
+249 VAYAATLMSPSK

-273 ITKVSGKCPATYA
+273 ITKVTGKCPSTYA

-303 VGLASTYGAVPIYS
+303 IGLASTYGATPTYS
-317 EKMGEVTFTY
+317 EKMGEITFTY
-327 EKTYNEGTA
+327 QKTYNEGTA

-386 AKSISPDVIIA
+386 AKSISPDVITA
-397 SLASTKSEN
+397 SLASNKSEN

-422 KRAAAGLPISIE
+422 KRPAAGLPISIE
-434 ARGENEVEWK
+434 ARGEDEVEWK

-465 NMRLRAS
+465 NMRLRAR

-487 AISVKPLLEINA
+487 LISVKPLLEINA
-499 PTIAKVGTEFAISV
+499 PTVAKAGVQFPISV
-513 RAVPNEGSFNLE
+513 KAVPNEGIFNLE

-532 VQINQVTLGAPTES
+532 TQIDQVTLGVPTES

-551 TSTSRGFHK
+551 TSTARGFHK

-566 PSPRLLGKVSEEF
+566 PSTRLLGKVSEEF

>member
-1 MKRKFTSTQ
+1 MKRKYTSTQ
-10 SFIAV
+10 SFMAI

-24 ILPIAVAN
+24 ILPVTTAN
-32 ADEEKLPRKVLT
+32 ADEERLPRKILT
-44 GWMPYYSVKNSMAA
+44 GWMPYYSVKNSMTS

-74 SLTSATGIKDQYA
+74 SLTSATAIKDQYA
-87 SAKLTIPMKT
+87 SAKLTIPKKT
-97 QLDLLR
+97 QLDILR
-103 ANGLKIIPAITDGT
+103 ANGLLIIPAITDGT
-117 KKLVLAGLLAKPSTR
+117 KKLVLSGLLAKPSTR

-153 DFEGFAFSDGTSSW
+153 DLEGFAFSDGTASW

-180 LSELLHANGK
+180 LSTLLHANGK
-190 ILSMTTPVVFDPVT
+190 ILSMTTPVIFDPVK

-227 MTYDYSIS
+227 MTYDYSTS

-261 IWLGVPGYGRDW
+261 VWLGVPGYGRDW
-273 ITKVSGKCPATYA
+273 ITKVTGKCPATYA
-286 NLIKTT
+286 KLIKAG
-292 AKAAVV
+292 AKAAVFA
-298 PANKG
+298 ANKG
-303 VGLASTYGAVPIYS
+303 TELASTYGATPVYS

-327 EKTYNEGTA
+327 EKTYTEGTA

-341 RVVWYQNSRA
+341 RVAWYQNSRA
-351 YLARMELVAKY
+351 YLARMELVAKH
-362 KLAGLTQWTLGQ
+362 KLGGLTQWTLGQ
-374 EDAETMPALREY
+374 EDAETMPVLREY

-397 SLASTKSEN
+397 SLATSKSES
-406 SYADKSR
+406 SYGDKAR

-422 KRAAAGLPISIE
+422 KRPAAALPISIE
-434 ARGENEVEWK
+434 ARGEDEVEWK
-444 KIGEATTSVTGVAE
+444 KIGEATTSVTGIAE
-458 WDLILGR
+458 WDFVLGR
-465 NMRLRAS
+465 NMRLRAV
-472 SPGSWERLSATSNEM
+472 SPGSWERLSATSNEL
-487 AISVKPLLEINA
+487 AVSVKPLLEINA
-499 PTIAKVGTEFAISV
+499 PTVAKAGVEFAISV
-513 RAVPNEGSFNLE
+513 RSIPNEGSFNLE

-532 VQINQVTLGAPTES
+532 VQIDQVTLGAPTES
-546 VLFNT
+546 VLFNL

-560 YRITTA
+560 YRITTVL
-566 PSPRLLGKVSEEF
+566 SPRLLGKVSEEF

>member
-1 MKRKFTSTQ
+1 MKRKYRSTQ
-10 SFIAV
+10 SFMAI

-24 ILPIAVAN
+24 ILPVTTAN
-32 ADEEKLPRKVLT
+32 ADEERLPRKILT
-44 GWMPYYSVKNSMAA
+44 GWMPYYSVKNSMTS

-74 SLTSATGIKDQYA
+74 SLSSATAIKDQYA
-87 SAKLTIPMKT
+87 SAKLTIPKKT
-97 QLDLLR
+97 QLDILR
-103 ANGLKIIPAITDGT
+103 ANGLLILPAITDGT
-117 KKLVLAGLLAKPSTR
+117 KKLVLSGLLAKASTR

-153 DFEGFAFSDGTSSW
+153 DLEGFAFSDGTASW

-180 LSELLHANGK
+180 LSTLLHANGK
-190 ILSMTTPVVFDPVT
+190 ILSMTTPVVFDPVK
-204 KRKGSYW
+204 KRSGSYW

-249 VAYAATLMPPSK
+249 VAYAASLMPPSK
-261 IWLGVPGYGRDW
+261 VWLGVPGYGRDW
-273 ITKVSGKCPATYA
+273 ITKVTGKCPATYA
-286 NLIKTT
+286 KLIKAG
-292 AKAAVV
+292 AKAAVFA
-298 PANKG
+298 ANKG
-303 VGLASTYGAVPIYS
+303 TELASTYGATPVYS

-327 EKTYNEGTA
+327 QKTYNEGTA

-341 RVVWYQNSRA
+341 RVAWYQNSRA

-362 KLAGLTQWTLGQ
+362 KLGGLTQWTLGQ

-397 SLASTKSEN
+397 SLSTSKSES
-406 SYADKSR
+406 SYGDKAR

-422 KRAAAGLPISIE
+422 KRPAAALPISIE
-434 ARGENEVEWK
+434 ARGEDEVEWK
-444 KIGEATTSVTGVAE
+444 KIGEATTSVTGIAE
-458 WDLILGR
+458 WDFVLGR
-465 NMRLRAS
+465 NMRLRAV
-472 SPGSWERLSATSNEM
+472 SPGSWERLSATSNEL
-487 AISVKPLLEINA
+487 AVSVKPLLEINA
-499 PTIAKVGTEFAISV
+499 PTVAKAGVEFAISV

-525 EFVKGKW
+525 ELVKGKW
-532 VQINQVTLGAPTES
+532 VQIDQVTLGAPTES
-546 VLFNT
+546 VLFNL
-551 TSTSRGFHK
+551 TSTARGFHK
-560 YRITTA
+560 YRITTV

>member
-1 MKRKFTSTQ
+1 MKRKYRSTE
-10 SFIAV
+10 SLVI
-15 ALTLILTGA
+15 ALTLILAGA
-24 ILPIAVAN
+24 ILPVTNAN
-32 ADEEKLPRKVLT
+32 ADEEKLPRKILT
-44 GWMPYYSVKNSMAA
+44 GWMPYYSVKNSMTS

-74 SLTSATGIKDQYA
+74 SLTSATAIKDQYA
-87 SAKLTIPMKT
+87 SAKLTIPKQT
-97 QLDLLR
+97 QLDILR
-103 ANGLKIIPAITDGT
+103 ANGLLILPAITDGT
-117 KKLVLAGLLAKPSTR
+117 KKLVLSGLLAKPSTR

-153 DFEGFAFSDGTSSW
+153 DLEGFAFSDGTASW

-180 LSELLHANGK
+180 LSTLLHANGK
-190 ILSMTTPVVFDPVT
+190 ILSMTTPVVFDPVK
-204 KRKGSYW
+204 KRSGSYW

-249 VAYAATLMPPSK
+249 VAYAASLMPPSK
-261 IWLGVPGYGRDW
+261 VWLGVPGYGRDW
-273 ITKVSGKCPATYA
+273 ITKVTGKCPATYA
-286 NLIKTT
+286 KLIKAG
-292 AKAAVV
+292 AKAAVFA
-298 PANKG
+298 ANKG
-303 VGLASTYGAVPIYS
+303 TELASTYGAVPVYS

-327 EKTYNEGTA
+327 QKTYNEGTA

-341 RVVWYQNSRA
+341 RVAWYQNSKA

-362 KLAGLTQWTLGQ
+362 ELGGLTQWTLGQ
-374 EDAETMPALREY
+374 EDAETMPGLREY

-397 SLASTKSEN
+397 SLATSKSET
-406 SYADKSR
+406 SYGDKSR

-422 KRAAAGLPISIE
+422 KRPAAALPISIE
-434 ARGENEVEWK
+434 ARGEDEVEWK
-444 KIGEATTSVTGVAE
+444 VIGEATTSVTGIAE

-465 NMRLRAS
+465 NMRFRAS
-472 SPGSWERLSATSNEM
+472 SPGSWERLSATSNEL
-487 AISVKPLLEINA
+487 AVSVEPVLEINA
-499 PTIAKVGTEFAISV
+499 PTVAKAGVEFAISV

-532 VQINQVTLGAPTES
+532 VQIDQVTLGAPTES
-546 VLFNT
+546 VLINV
-551 TSTSRGFHK
+551 TSAARGFHK
-560 YRITTA
+560 YRITTV

-579 TVLIR
+579 SVLIR

>member
-97 QLDLLR
+97 QLDILR
-103 ANGLKIIPAITDGT
+103 ANGLKIIPAITDGS

-153 DFEGFAFSDGTSSW
+153 DFEGFAFSDGTASW

-397 SLASTKSEN
+397 SLASNKSEN

-532 VQINQVTLGAPTES
+532 VQIDQVTLGAPTES
-546 VLFNT
+546 VLFNP
-551 TSTSRGFHK
+551 TSTARGFHK
-560 YRITTA
+560 YRITTV

>member
-1 MKRKFTSTQ
+1 MKRKYTSTR
-10 SFIAV
+10 SFMAI

-24 ILPIAVAN
+24 ILPVTTAN
-32 ADEEKLPRKVLT
+32 ADEERLPRKILT
-44 GWMPYYSVKNSMAA
+44 GWMPYYSVKNSMTS

-74 SLTSATGIKDQYA
+74 SLSSATAIKDQYA
-87 SAKLTIPMKT
+87 SAKLTIPKKT
-97 QLDLLR
+97 QLDILR
-103 ANGLKIIPAITDGT
+103 ANGLLILPAITDGT
-117 KKLVLAGLLAKPSTR
+117 KKLVLSGLLAKPSTR

-153 DFEGFAFSDGTSSW
+153 DLEGFAFSDGTASW

-180 LSELLHANGK
+180 LSTLLHANGK
-190 ILSMTTPVVFDPVT
+190 ILSMTTPVVFDPVK
-204 KRKGSYW
+204 KRSGSYW

-261 IWLGVPGYGRDW
+261 VWLGVPGYGRDW
-273 ITKVSGKCPATYA
+273 ITKVTGKCPATYA
-286 NLIKTT
+286 KLIKAG
-292 AKAAVV
+292 AKAAVFA
-298 PANKG
+298 ANKG
-303 VGLASTYGAVPIYS
+303 TELASTYGATPVYS

-327 EKTYNEGTA
+327 QKTYNEGTA

-341 RVVWYQNSRA
+341 RVAWYQNSRA

-362 KLAGLTQWTLGQ
+362 KLGGLTQWTLGQ

-397 SLASTKSEN
+397 SLSTTKSES
-406 SYADKSR
+406 SYGDKSR

-422 KRAAAGLPISIE
+422 KRPAAALPISIE
-434 ARGENEVEWK
+434 ARGEDEVEWK
-444 KIGEATTSVTGVAE
+444 KIGEAATSVTGIAE
-458 WDLILGR
+458 WDFVLGR
-465 NMRLRAS
+465 NMRLRAV
-472 SPGSWERLSATSNEM
+472 SPGSWERLSATSNEL
-487 AISVKPLLEINA
+487 AVSVKPLLEINA
-499 PTIAKVGTEFAISV
+499 PTVAKAGVEFAISV

-532 VQINQVTLGAPTES
+532 VQIDQATLGAPTES
-546 VLFNT
+546 VLFNL
-551 TSTSRGFHK
+551 TSTARGFHK
-560 YRITTA
+560 YRITTVS
-566 PSPRLLGKVSEEF
+566 SPRLLGKVSDEF

>member
-1 MKRKFTSTQ
+1 MKRKYRSTQ
-10 SFIAV
+10 SFMAI

-24 ILPIAVAN
+24 ILPVATAN
-32 ADEEKLPRKVLT
+32 ADEERLPRKILT
-44 GWMPYYSVKNSMAA
+44 GWMPYYSVKNSMTS

-74 SLTSATGIKDQYA
+74 SLSSATAIKDQYA
-87 SAKLTIPMKT
+87 SAKLTIPKKT
-97 QLDLLR
+97 QLDILR
-103 ANGLKIIPAITDGT
+103 ANGLLILPAITDGT
-117 KKLVLAGLLAKPSTR
+117 KKLVLSGLLAKPSTR

-153 DFEGFAFSDGTSSW
+153 DLEGFAFSDGTASW

-180 LSELLHANGK
+180 LSTLLHANGK
-190 ILSMTTPVVFDPVT
+190 ILSMTTPVVFDPVK
-204 KRKGSYW
+204 KRSGSYW

-249 VAYAATLMPPSK
+249 VAYAASLMPPSK
-261 IWLGVPGYGRDW
+261 VWLGVPGYGRDW
-273 ITKVSGKCPATYA
+273 ITKVTGKCPATYA
-286 NLIKTT
+286 KLIKAG
-292 AKAAVV
+292 AKAAVFA
-298 PANKG
+298 ANKG
-303 VGLASTYGAVPIYS
+303 TELASTYGATPVYS

-327 EKTYNEGTA
+327 QKTYNEGTA

-341 RVVWYQNSRA
+341 RVAWYQNSRA

-362 KLAGLTQWTLGQ
+362 KLGGLTQWTLGQ

-397 SLASTKSEN
+397 SLSTSKSEN
-406 SYADKSR
+406 SYGDNAR

-422 KRAAAGLPISIE
+422 KRPAAALPILIE
-434 ARGENEVEWK
+434 ARGEDEVEWK
-444 KIGEATTSVTGVAE
+444 KIGEATTSVTGIAE
-458 WDLILGR
+458 WDFVLGR
-465 NMRLRAS
+465 NMRLRAV
-472 SPGSWERLSATSNEM
+472 SPGSWERLSATSNEL
-487 AISVKPLLEINA
+487 AVSVKPLLEINA
-499 PTIAKVGTEFAISV
+499 PTVAKAGVEFAISV

-525 EFVKGKW
+525 ELVKGKW
-532 VQINQVTLGAPTES
+532 VQIDQVTLGAPTES
-546 VLFNT
+546 VLFNL
-551 TSTSRGFHK
+551 TSTARGFHK
-560 YRITTA
+560 YRITTV

>member
-1 MKRKFTSTQ
+1 MKRKYTSTQ
-10 SFIAV
+10 SFIAIV
-15 ALTLILTGA
+15 LTLILTGA
-24 ILPIAVAN
+24 ILPVTTAN
-32 ADEEKLPRKVLT
+32 ADEERLPRKILT
-44 GWMPYYSVKNSMAA
+44 GWMPYYSVKNSMTS

-74 SLTSATGIKDQYA
+74 SLSSATAIKDQYA
-87 SAKLTIPMKT
+87 SAKLTIPKKT
-97 QLDLLR
+97 QLDILR
-103 ANGLKIIPAITDGT
+103 ANGLLILPAITDGT
-117 KKLVLAGLLAKPSTR
+117 KKLVLSGLLAKPSTR

-153 DFEGFAFSDGTSSW
+153 DLEGFAFSDGTASW

-180 LSELLHANGK
+180 LSTLLHANGK
-190 ILSMTTPVVFDPVT
+190 ILSMTTPVVFDPVK
-204 KRKGSYW
+204 KRSGSYW

-261 IWLGVPGYGRDW
+261 VWLGVPGYGRDW
-273 ITKVSGKCPATYA
+273 ITKVTGKCPATYA
-286 NLIKTT
+286 KLIKAG
-292 AKAAVV
+292 AKAAVFA
-298 PANKG
+298 ANKG
-303 VGLASTYGAVPIYS
+303 TELASTYGATPVYS

-327 EKTYNEGTA
+327 QKTYNEGTA

-341 RVVWYQNSRA
+341 RVAWYQNSRA

-362 KLAGLTQWTLGQ
+362 KLGGLTQWTLGQ
-374 EDAETMPALREY
+374 EDAETMSALREY

-397 SLASTKSEN
+397 SLSTTKSES
-406 SYADKSR
+406 SYGDKSR

-422 KRAAAGLPISIE
+422 KRPAAALPISIE
-434 ARGENEVEWK
+434 ARGEDEVEWK
-444 KIGEATTSVTGVAE
+444 KIGEAATSVTGIAE
-458 WDLILGR
+458 WDFVLGR
-465 NMRLRAS
+465 NMRLRAV
-472 SPGSWERLSATSNEM
+472 SPGSWERLSATSNEL
-487 AISVKPLLEINA
+487 AVSVKPLLEINA
-499 PTIAKVGTEFAISV
+499 PTVAKAGVEFAISV

-532 VQINQVTLGAPTES
+532 VQIDQATLGAPTES
-546 VLFNT
+546 VLFNL
-551 TSTSRGFHK
+551 TSTARGFHK
-560 YRITTA
+560 YRITTV
-566 PSPRLLGKVSEEF
+566 PSPRLLGKVSDEF

>member
-1 MKRKFTSTQ
+1 MKRKYRSTQ
-10 SFIAV
+10 SFMAI
-15 ALTLILTGA
+15 ALTLILAGA
-24 ILPIAVAN
+24 ILPVTTAN
-32 ADEEKLPRKVLT
+32 ADEERLPRKILT
-44 GWMPYYSVKNSMAA
+44 GWMPYYSVKNSMTS

-74 SLTSATGIKDQYA
+74 SLSSATAIKDQYA
-87 SAKLTIPMKT
+87 SAKLTIPKKT
-97 QLDLLR
+97 QLDILR
-103 ANGLKIIPAITDGT
+103 ANGLLILPAITDGT
-117 KKLVLAGLLAKPSTR
+117 KKLVLSGLLAKPSTR

-153 DFEGFAFSDGTSSW
+153 DLEGFAFSDGTASW

-180 LSELLHANGK
+180 LSTLLHANGK
-190 ILSMTTPVVFDPVT
+190 ILSMTTPVIFDPVK

-227 MTYDYSIS
+227 MTYDYSTS

-261 IWLGVPGYGRDW
+261 VWLGVPGYGRDW
-273 ITKVSGKCPATYA
+273 ITKVTGKCPATYA
-286 NLIKTT
+286 KLIKAG
-292 AKAAVV
+292 AKAAVFA
-298 PANKG
+298 ANKG
-303 VGLASTYGAVPIYS
+303 TELASTYGATPVYS

-327 EKTYNEGTA
+327 EKTYTEGTA

-341 RVVWYQNSRA
+341 RVAWYQNSRA
-351 YLARMELVAKY
+351 YLARMELVAKH
-362 KLAGLTQWTLGQ
+362 KLGGLTQWTLGQ
-374 EDAETMPALREY
+374 EDAETMPVLREY

-397 SLASTKSEN
+397 SLATSKSES
-406 SYADKSR
+406 SYGDKSR

-422 KRAAAGLPISIE
+422 KRPATGLAISIE

-472 SPGSWERLSATSNEM
+472 SPGSWERLSATSNELVV
-487 AISVKPLLEINA
+487 SVKPLLEINA
-499 PTIAKVGTEFAISV
+499 PTVAKAGVEFAISV
-513 RAVPNEGSFNLE
+513 RSIPNEGSFNLE

-532 VQINQVTLGAPTES
+532 VQIDQVTLGAPTES
-546 VLFNT
+546 VLFNL

-560 YRITTA
+560 YRITTVL
-566 PSPRLLGKVSEEF
+566 SPRLLGKVSEEF

>member
-1 MKRKFTSTQ
+1 MKRKYTSTQ
-10 SFIAV
+10 SFMAI

-24 ILPIAVAN
+24 ILPVTTAN
-32 ADEEKLPRKVLT
+32 ADEERLPRKILT
-44 GWMPYYSVKNSMAA
+44 GWMPYYSVKNSMTS

-74 SLTSATGIKDQYA
+74 SLSSATAIKDQYA
-87 SAKLTIPMKT
+87 SAKLTIPKKT
-97 QLDLLR
+97 QLDILR
-103 ANGLKIIPAITDGT
+103 ANGLLIIPAITDGT
-117 KKLVLAGLLAKPSTR
+117 KKLVLSGLLAKPSTR

-153 DFEGFAFSDGTSSW
+153 DLEGFAFSDGTASW

-180 LSELLHANGK
+180 LSTLLHANGK
-190 ILSMTTPVVFDPVT
+190 ILSMTTPVIFDPVT

-227 MTYDYSIS
+227 MTYDHSTS

-273 ITKVSGKCPATYA
+273 ITKVTGKCPTTYA
-286 NLIKTT
+286 KLIKAG
-292 AKAAVV
+292 AKAAVFA
-298 PANKG
+298 ANKG
-303 VGLASTYGAVPIYS
+303 TELASTYGATPAYS

-336 SCTAT
+336 TCTAT
-341 RVVWYQNSRA
+341 RVAWYQNSRS

-362 KLAGLTQWTLGQ
+362 KLGGLTQWTLGQ
-374 EDAETMPALREY
+374 EDSETMPALREY

-397 SLASTKSEN
+397 TLASDKNES
-406 SYADKSR
+406 SYGDKSR
-413 ISALFTLSD
+413 ISALLTLSD
-422 KRAAAGLPISIE
+422 KRPAAALPISIE
-434 ARGENEVEWK
+434 ARGEDEVEWK
-444 KIGEATTSVTGVAE
+444 KIGEATTSVTGIAE
-458 WDLILGR
+458 WDFVLGR
-465 NMRLRAS
+465 NMRLRAV
-472 SPGSWERLSATSNEM
+472 SPGSWERLSATSNEL
-487 AISVKPLLEINA
+487 AVSVKPLLEINA
-499 PTIAKVGTEFAISV
+499 PTVAKAGVEFAISV

-532 VQINQVTLGAPTES
+532 AQIDQVTLGAPTES
-546 VLFNT
+546 VLFNI
-551 TSTSRGFHK
+551 TSAARGFHK
-560 YRITTA
+560 YRITTV
-566 PSPRLLGKVSEEF
+566 PSPRLLGRVSEEF

>member
-1 MKRKFTSTQ
+1 MKRKYRSTE
-10 SFIAV
+10 SLVI
-15 ALTLILTGA
+15 ALTLILAGA
-24 ILPIAVAN
+24 ILPVTNAN
-32 ADEEKLPRKVLT
+32 ADEEKLPRKILT
-44 GWMPYYSVKNSMAA
+44 GWMPYYSVKNSMTS

-74 SLTSATGIKDQYA
+74 SLTSATAIKDQYA
-87 SAKLTIPMKT
+87 SAKLTIPKQT
-97 QLDLLR
+97 QLDILR
-103 ANGLKIIPAITDGT
+103 ANGLLILPAITDGT
-117 KKLVLAGLLAKPSTR
+117 KKLVLSGLLAKPSTR

-153 DFEGFAFSDGTSSW
+153 DLEGFAFSDGTASW

-180 LSELLHANGK
+180 LSTLLHANGK
-190 ILSMTTPVVFDPVT
+190 ILSMTTPVVFDPVK
-204 KRKGSYW
+204 KRSGSYW

-249 VAYAATLMPPSK
+249 VAYAASLMPPSK
-261 IWLGVPGYGRDW
+261 VWLGVPGYGRDW
-273 ITKVSGKCPATYA
+273 ITKVTGKCPATYA
-286 NLIKTT
+286 KLIKAG
-292 AKAAVV
+292 AKAAVFA
-298 PANKG
+298 ANKG
-303 VGLASTYGAVPIYS
+303 TELASTYGAVPVYS

-327 EKTYNEGTA
+327 QKTYNEGTA

-341 RVVWYQNSRA
+341 RVAWYQNSKA

-362 KLAGLTQWTLGQ
+362 ELGGLTQWTLGQ
-374 EDAETMPALREY
+374 EDAETMPGLREY

-397 SLASTKSEN
+397 SLATSKSET
-406 SYADKSR
+406 SYGDKSR

-422 KRAAAGLPISIE
+422 KRPAAALPISIE
-434 ARGENEVEWK
+434 ARGEDEVEWK
-444 KIGEATTSVTGVAE
+444 VIGEATTSVTGIAE

-465 NMRLRAS
+465 NMRFRAS
-472 SPGSWERLSATSNEM
+472 SPGSWERLSATSNEL
-487 AISVKPLLEINA
+487 AVSVEPVLEINA
-499 PTIAKVGTEFAISV
+499 PTVAKAGVEFAISV

-532 VQINQVTLGAPTES
+532 VQIDQVTLGAPTES
-546 VLFNT
+546 VLFNV
-551 TSTSRGFHK
+551 TSAARGFHK
-560 YRITTA
+560 YRITTV

>member
-1 MKRKFTSTQ
+1 MKRKYTSTQ
-10 SFIAV
+10 SFMAI

-24 ILPIAVAN
+24 ILPVTTAN
-32 ADEEKLPRKVLT
+32 ADEERLPRKILT
-44 GWMPYYSVKNSMAA
+44 GWMPYYSVKNSMTS

-74 SLTSATGIKDQYA
+74 SLSSATAIIDQYA
-87 SAKLTIPMKT
+87 SAKLTIPKKT
-97 QLDLLR
+97 QLDILR
-103 ANGLKIIPAITDGT
+103 ANGLLILPAITDGT
-117 KKLVLAGLLAKPSTR
+117 KKLVLSGLLAKPSTR

-153 DFEGFAFSDGTSSW
+153 DLEGFAFSDGTASW

-180 LSELLHANGK
+180 LSTLLHANGK
-190 ILSMTTPVVFDPVT
+190 ILSMTTPVVFDPVK
-204 KRKGSYW
+204 KRSGSYW

-249 VAYAATLMPPSK
+249 VAYAASLMPPSK
-261 IWLGVPGYGRDW
+261 VWLGVPGYGRDW
-273 ITKVSGKCPATYA
+273 ITKVTGKCPATYA
-286 NLIKTT
+286 KLIKAG
-292 AKAAVV
+292 AKAAVFA
-298 PANKG
+298 ANKG
-303 VGLASTYGAVPIYS
+303 TELASTYGATPVYS

-327 EKTYNEGTA
+327 QKTYNEGTA

-341 RVVWYQNSRA
+341 RVAWYQNSRA

-362 KLAGLTQWTLGQ
+362 KLGGLTQWTLGQ

-397 SLASTKSEN
+397 SLSTSKSES
-406 SYADKSR
+406 SYGDKAR

-422 KRAAAGLPISIE
+422 KRPAAALPISIE
-434 ARGENEVEWK
+434 ARGEDEIEWK
-444 KIGEATTSVTGVAE
+444 KIGEATTSVTGIAE
-458 WDLILGR
+458 WDFVLGR
-465 NMRLRAS
+465 NMRLRAV
-472 SPGSWERLSATSNEM
+472 SPGSWERLSATSNEL
-487 AISVKPLLEINA
+487 AVSVKPLLEINA
-499 PTIAKVGTEFAISV
+499 PTVAKAGVEFAISV

-532 VQINQVTLGAPTES
+532 AQIDQVTLGAPTES
-546 VLFNT
+546 VLFNI
-551 TSTSRGFHK
+551 TSAARGFHK
-560 YRITTA
+560 YRITTV
-566 PSPRLLGKVSEEF
+566 PSPRLLGRVSEEF

>member
-1 MKRKFTSTQ
+1 M
-10 SFIAV
+10 
-15 ALTLILTGA
+15 
-24 ILPIAVAN
+24 
-32 ADEEKLPRKVLT
+32 
-44 GWMPYYSVKNSMAA
+44 
-58 ILANK
+58 
-63 DLMSEVSPFWY
+63 
-74 SLTSATGIKDQYA
+74 
-87 SAKLTIPMKT
+87 
-97 QLDLLR
+97 
-103 ANGLKIIPAITDGT
+103 PAITDGS

-153 DFEGFAFSDGTSSW
+153 DLEGFAFSDGTSSW

-227 MTYDYSIS
+227 MSYDYSIA

-273 ITKVSGKCPATYA
+273 ITTVSGKCPASYA
-286 NLIKTT
+286 TLIKTT

-303 VGLASTYGAVPIYS
+303 VELANTYGATPTYS
-317 EKMGEVTFTY
+317 EKEGEITFTY
-327 EKTYNEGTA
+327 QKTYNEGSA

-362 KLAGLTQWTLGQ
+362 KLGGLTQWTLGQ
-374 EDAETMPALREY
+374 EDAETIPALREY

-397 SLASTKSEN
+397 SLASDKSES
-406 SYADKSR
+406 SYADKSH

-422 KRAAAGLPISIE
+422 KRPAAGLPISIE
-434 ARGENEVEWK
+434 ARGEDEIEWK
-444 KIGEATTSVTGVAE
+444 KIGEATTSVTGIAE

-499 PTIAKVGTEFAISV
+499 PTVAKVGAEFAISV

-532 VQINQVTLGAPTES
+532 VQINQVTLGASTES

-551 TSTSRGFHK
+551 TSTSRGFHR

>member
-1 MKRKFTSTQ
+1 MKRKFTSAQPFTA
-10 SFIAV
+10 IA
-15 ALTLILTGA
+15 LMLILTGA
-24 ILPIAVAN
+24 ILPTSVAN
-32 ADEEKLPRKVLT
+32 ADEERLPRKILT
-44 GWMPYYSVKNSMAA
+44 GWMPYYSVKNSMTS

-74 SLTSATGIKDQYA
+74 SLTSATAIKDQYA

-97 QLDLLR
+97 QLDVLR
-103 ANGLKIIPAITDGT
+103 ANGLKIIPAITDGS

-141 LVLTNNYDGIDL
+141 LVLSNNYDGIDL
-153 DFEGFAFSDGTSSW
+153 DLEGFAFSDGTASW

-180 LSELLHANGK
+180 LSEILHANGK

-227 MTYDYSIS
+227 MTYDYAIA

-273 ITKVSGKCPATYA
+273 ITKVTGKCPASYA
-286 NLIKTT
+286 TLIKTT

-303 VGLASTYGAVPIYS
+303 VELANTYGATPIYS
-317 EKMGEVTFTY
+317 EKEGEITFTY
-327 EKTYNEGTA
+327 QKTYTEGSA

-362 KLAGLTQWTLGQ
+362 KLGGLTQWTLGQ
-374 EDAETMPALREY
+374 EDAESMPALREY

-397 SLASTKSEN
+397 SLASDKIES
-406 SYADKSR
+406 SYADKSK

-422 KRAAAGLPISIE
+422 KRPAAGLPISIE
-434 ARGENEVEWK
+434 ARGEDEIEWK
-444 KIGEATTSVTGVAE
+444 KIGEGTTSVTGVAE

-465 NMRLRAS
+465 NMRLRAL

-487 AISVKPLLEINA
+487 AVSVKPLLEINA
-499 PTIAKVGTEFAISV
+499 PTVAKTGVSFEISV
-513 RAVPNEGSFNLE
+513 RSVPNEGIFNLA

-532 VQINQVTLGAPTES
+532 VEIDQVTLAAPAES
-546 VLFNT
+546 VLFNA
-551 TSTSRGFHK
+551 TSTVRGFHK

-566 PSPRLLGKVSEEF
+566 PSARLLGKVSEEF
-579 TVLIR
+579 TILIR

>member
-1 MKRKFTSTQ
+1 MKRKYTSTQ
-10 SFIAV
+10 SFV
-15 ALTLILTGA
+15 AILLTLILAGS
-24 ILPIAVAN
+24 ILPMTSAN
-32 ADEEKLPRKVLT
+32 ADEQNLPRKILT
-44 GWMPYYSVKNSMAA
+44 GWMPYYSVKNSMTS

-74 SLTSATGIKDQYA
+74 SLLSATAIKDQYA
-87 SAKLTIPMKT
+87 GAKLTIPKKT
-97 QLDLLR
+97 QLDILR
-103 ANGLKIIPAITDGT
+103 ANGILILPAITDGT
-117 KKLVLAGLLAKPSTR
+117 KKLVLSGLLAKSSTR
-132 SQVVNTITK
+132 SQVVNTIIK

-153 DFEGFAFSDGTSSW
+153 DLEGFAFSDGTASW

-180 LSELLHANGK
+180 LSTLLHANGK
-190 ILSMTTPVVFDPVT
+190 ILSMTTPVVFDPVK
-204 KRKGSYW
+204 KRSGSYW

-235 KPGPIGPLEWTEAT
+235 RPGPIGPLEWTEAT
-249 VAYAATLMPPSK
+249 VAYAATLMSPSK
-261 IWLGVPGYGRDW
+261 VWIGVPGYGRDW
-273 ITKVSGKCPATYA
+273 ITKVTGKCPATYA
-286 NLIKTT
+286 NLIKTGT
-292 AKAAVV
+292 KAAVFA
-298 PANKG
+298 ANKG
-303 VGLASTYGAVPIYS
+303 VGLARTYGAVPVYS

-327 EKTYNEGTA
+327 EKTYTEGTA

-341 RVVWYQNSRA
+341 RVAWYQNSRA

-362 KLAGLTQWTLGQ
+362 KLGGLTQWTLGQ

-397 SLASTKSEN
+397 SLATSKSES
-406 SYADKSR
+406 SYGDESR

-422 KRAAAGLPISIE
+422 KRPAAGLPISIE
-434 ARGENEVEWK
+434 ARGEDEAEWK
-444 KIGEATTSVTGVAE
+444 NIGEATTSVTGIAE

-465 NMRLRAS
+465 NMRFRAV
-472 SPGSWERLSATSNEM
+472 SPGSWERLAATSNELTV
-487 AISVKPLLEINA
+487 SVKPLLEIKA
-499 PTIAKVGTEFAISV
+499 PTVAKVGVEFAISV

-532 VQINQVTLGAPTES
+532 VQIDQVTLGAPTES
-546 VLFNT
+546 VLFNVIST
-551 TSTSRGFHK
+551 TRGFHK
-560 YRITTA
+560 YRITTV
-566 PSPRLLGKVSEEF
+566 PSPRLLGKVSDEF

>member
-1 MKRKFTSTQ
+1 MKRKFTSAQPFTA
-10 SFIAV
+10 IA
-15 ALTLILTGA
+15 LMLILTGA
-24 ILPIAVAN
+24 ILPVAVAN
-32 ADEEKLPRKVLT
+32 ADEEKQPRKILT

-74 SLTSATGIKDQYA
+74 SLTSATAIKDQYVG
-87 SAKLTIPMKT
+87 AKLTIPMKT
-97 QLDLLR
+97 QLDVLR
-103 ANGLKIIPAITDGT
+103 ANGLKIIPAITDGS
-117 KKLVLAGLLAKPSTR
+117 KKLVLS
-132 SQVVNTITK
+132 
-141 LVLTNNYDGIDL
+141 NNYDGIDL
-153 DFEGFAFSDGTSSW
+153 DLEGFAFSDGTASW

-180 LSELLHANGK
+180 LSQILHANGK
-190 ILSMTTPVVFDPVT
+190 ILSMTTPVVFDPAG

-227 MTYDYSIS
+227 MTYDYAIA

-273 ITKVSGKCPATYA
+273 ITKVTGKCPASYA
-286 NLIKTT
+286 TLIKTT

-303 VGLASTYGAVPIYS
+303 VELANTYGATPIYS
-317 EKMGEVTFTY
+317 EKEGEITFTY
-327 EKTYNEGTA
+327 QKTYTEGSA

-362 KLAGLTQWTLGQ
+362 KLGGLTQWTLGQ
-374 EDAETMPALREY
+374 EDAESMPALREY

-397 SLASTKSEN
+397 SLASDKIES
-406 SYADKSR
+406 SYADKSK

-422 KRAAAGLPISIE
+422 KRPAAGLPISIE
-434 ARGENEVEWK
+434 ARGEDEIEWK
-444 KIGEATTSVTGVAE
+444 KIGEGTTSVTGVAE

-465 NMRLRAS
+465 NMRLRAL

-487 AISVKPLLEINA
+487 AVSVKPLLEINA
-499 PTIAKVGTEFAISV
+499 PTFAKAGVEFAISV
-513 RAVPNEGSFNLE
+513 KSVPSEGSFNLE
-525 EFVKGKW
+525 ELVKGKW
-532 VQINQVTLGAPTES
+532 VQIDQVTLAAPAES
-546 VLFNT
+546 VLFNA
-551 TSTSRGFHK
+551 TSTVRGFHK

-566 PSPRLLGKVSEEF
+566 PSARLLGKVSEEF
-579 TVLIR
+579 TILIR